1 MPVTNFPPLELAD
14 EHGLLAL
21 GGDLQVSTLLLAY
34 SRGIF
39 PWPISHEYP
48 LAWFSPDPR
57 GLVLKEN
64 FHLPRSLK
72 KFMNKKPY
80 KLMFNRNF
88 DAVIE
93 HCADVHQ
100 KKASGETWI
109 TPEIIMGYKKL
120 YRSGHAFSAEAY
132 NQKDELVGGLY
143 GVHLGSYLSGES
155 MFFLEDNAS
164 KFVLASLLQH
174 LFKNGIAWLDTQMVT
189 PVVGSL
195 GGQEI
200 PRKLFIEK
208 LKLALE
214 NQEGQ
219 KVFDSKIR

>member
-39 PWPISHEYP
+39 PWPISREYP

-57 GLVLKEN
+57 GVVLKED

-72 KFMNKKPY
+72 KFMNKNPY

-93 HCADVHQ
+93 YCAEVHQ
-100 KKASGETWI
+100 QKANGETWI
-109 TPEIIMGYKKL
+109 TPEIILGYKNL
-120 YRSGHAFSAEAY
+120 FRAGHAFSAEAY
-132 NQKDELVGGLY
+132 NKEDRLVGGLY
-143 GVHLGSYLSGES
+143 GVHLGSYLTGES

-164 KFVLASLLQH
+164 KFVLAGLLQH
-174 LFKNGIAWLDTQMVT
+174 LFNNGIHWLDTQMVT

-200 PRKLFIEK
+200 PRKQFIEL
-208 LKLALE
+208 LKPAVQ
-214 NQEGQ
+214 NQAGQ
-219 KVFDSKIR
+219 KVFERTPL